1 MLYVCPSMA
10 ERRKSLSI
18 LGLPPGATDGN
29 VSKTHLSRDRIKK
42 GLRGFRPGLTQTSLS
57 SYRIFL
63 EA

>member
-29 VSKTHLSRDRIKK
+29 VSSRDPRKN
-42 GLRGFRPGLTQTSLS
+42 GLQGIRPGLTQTSLS